1 MSLNKNIGKVVV
13 LAAIFSLTGC
23 SLMPKEHRFTR
34 NQDFFNRFSKHT
46 LVAVNVSK
54 LDDDYLVLRKN
65 KTFVYRTK
73 VFGLVNVSYFTGT
86 YSLNAEGLTLDFL
99 PGQTATPI
107 DEKYKI
113 KLDKNSI
120 ILQGDSLSFTVVNHR
135 SMNYLL
141 H

>member
-1 MSLNKNIGKVVV
+1 MRLNKNIGKVVV
-13 LAAIFSLTGC
+13 LAAIFSLTSC

-73 VFGLVNVSYFTGT
+73 FFGILNISYFTGT
-86 YSLNAEGLTLDFL
+86 YSLTAEGLTLNFL
-99 PGQTATPI
+99 PGQTSTPI

-113 KLDKNSI
+113 ELEKASITLEGNS
-120 ILQGDSLSFTVVNHR
+120 SSFTVVNHR
-135 SMNYLL
+135 SMDHLL